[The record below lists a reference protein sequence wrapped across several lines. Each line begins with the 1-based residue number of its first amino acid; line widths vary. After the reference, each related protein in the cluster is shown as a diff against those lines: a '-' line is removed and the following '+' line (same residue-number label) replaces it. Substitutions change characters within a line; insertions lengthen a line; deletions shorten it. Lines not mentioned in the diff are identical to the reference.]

1 MKGRGLLVVVLVL
14 VLMAASVVPA
24 GAAADLDG
32 GGSSGFGGG
41 LVAVG
46 PGGFSDVGEGSVH
59 APAVGVLAGLG
70 VFDGTECGEGLFCP
84 DEPLQRSTMAV
95 WLVRMVD
102 GADAAPAASGV
113 FSDVDYTQ
121 GYAPFAD
128 RLSELGVTRGCA
140 TGPLRYCPDRSVTRG
155 QMAAFLVRA
164 FGLEAGS
171 AAGFTDVGTGHTF
184 ADDIDA
190 LAASRVTAGCSA
202 RPLRF
207 CPDRNVTRAQMATF
221 LARAA
226 GLVELPAPVGAEPEE
241 MPVPVFDPFTTPTLS
256 DIDLERLG
264 AAVATLDPE
273 ADCPPTVAPALLD
286 DVAEVVQISGGC
298 LNVEYVPLEGR
309 TIGQVREAFA
319 SDPRIHAVGAPVWQV
334 WLTQVGTYS
343 NDAESGEQWHLP
355 KLEAKQLWQSWPQ
368 GANVVV
374 AVIDSG
380 VERSHRELE
389 HSVMGGVGGDC
400 HVEDSSGHGTHVA
413 GIIAAAV
420 DNTHNVAGIAP
431 NVNILPIRVYTD
443 KGAFPCGDI
452 KSMASAVN
460 RAIRFEADVINMSLE
475 WRYKGE
481 GIGGPQDP
489 FEAVVRAAMM
499 RDIVVVAGAGNC
511 GDPDYLSGSCA
522 GLVNRTLAPGMYSG
536 VISVAATNRSD
547 NRARFSTSNTHVG
560 IAAPGGSA
568 LGTFDGQVRHLTWDD
583 FDSDGK
589 IDGGEHVTED
599 DILSTVPRDCTLGFA
614 CTYTGTKFGT
624 SMAAPMVSAVVAHM
638 KARYPRASVSEIR
651 RSLYE
656 TAHNPTSPGGWN
668 SEYGWGI
675 VRPLDAIE
683 RLGDLFRSCPD
694 RPDSRGLLAYQV
706 GIDIDADAD
715 DVHDS
720 RVPLV
725 DRYDIWTMD
734 AATGQSRCRRAH
746 NAWQPAWSPDGT
758 RLAFVHKQFPDD
770 DNEIWVMNADG
781 TNWRNLTDNN
791 SADYQPAWSPDG
803 TKIAYVSNQSG
814 NNDIWVMNGDGTGHR
829 NLTNHASFDSLPAWS
844 PDGTR
849 IAFSSKPDG
858 GDFDIWVM
866 NHDGTAAH
874 NLHDNNDDELRPT
887 WSPDG
892 TQIAFVHNPDEP
904 GQTDDD
910 IWAMDTDGTNWE
922 NLTNNDGED
931 IDPAWSPDGT
941 RIAFASD
948 RGGNND
954 IWVMRR
960 DGTNPRNLTNT
971 ADQHETQPAWSP
983 PKEPDPDDRQIRIS
997 WGSDATSRPDCP
1009 TGETCLYLQYEYIG
1023 SWDPAPYALECWT
1036 GNNRA
1041 WTGTWA
1047 GQPERGCYY
1056 WGEPAHVVIDGIR
1069 SNTINWTPP
1078 DDRQIR
1084 ISWGSDATSRPDCPT
1099 GETCLYLQYEYIG
1112 SWDPAPYALECWTGN
1127 NRAWTGTWAG
1137 QPERGCY
1144 YWGEPAHVVIDGIR
1158 SNTINWTPPDD
1169 RQIRISWGSDAT
1181 SRPDCP
1187 TGETCLYL
1195 QYEYIGTWDPAP
1207 YALEC
1212 WTGNNRAWTG
1222 TWAGQPERGCYYWGE
1237 PAHVVIDGIRSNTI
1251 TWPTQ
1256 PTQTSGAFTAVTA
1269 GSFHS
1274 CGLRTDGTITCWG
1287 SNYHGETDPPPGT
1300 YTAITAGSEHSC
1312 GLRTDGTITCWGSN
1326 YHGETDP
1333 PPGTFTTITAGAAF
1347 DDTGAHSCGLRTDGT
1362 TTCWGSNEHGQTNT
1376 PPGTFTAITAGA
1388 GHSCGLRTD
1397 GTTTCWGSN
1406 EHGQTNTPPGTF
1418 TAITAGTLHS
1428 CGLRTDGTTTCWG
1441 NNSFA
1446 QADPPPGKTF
1456 TALTG
1461 SWQYSCGLETNGTI
1475 TCWGSNYHG
1484 ETDPP
1489 PGTFT
1494 AITAGTLHSC
1504 GLRSDGTITCWG
1516 NNSYAQADPPPG
1528 KTFTALTG
1536 SWQYSCGL
1544 ETNGTITC
1552 WGWNY
1557 HGETGPPPG
1566 TFTAISAGSGH
1577 SCGLRTD
1584 RTITCW
1590 GQNYHGETDPPPGT
1604 FTAVAVGYFHSCG
1617 LRTDGTINCWG
1628 WNTSGQT
1635 DPPPGTFT
1643 AITSGGARY
1652 GDSLSGHSCGLR
1664 TDGTISCWGS
1674 NEYGQTN
1681 TPSGTFTAV
1690 TAGGVHSCGLRTDGT
1705 ISCWGH
1711 NEIGQTNTPPGT
1723 FTAVAAGYFHSCG
1736 LRTDGTISCWGSN
1749 EFGEADTPGT
1759 FTAVAAGYFH
1769 SCGLRTDGTI
1779 SCWGLN
1785 AITTAEPSG

>member
-59 APAVGVLAGLG
+59 APAVGVLAADG

-1078 DDRQIR
+1078 
-1084 ISWGSDATSRPDCPT
+1084 PT
-1099 GETCLYLQYEYIG
+1099 RT
-1112 SWDPAPYALECWTGN
+1112 
-1127 NRAWTGTWAG
+1127 AG
-1137 QPERGCY
+1137 G
-1144 YWGEPAHVVIDGIR
+1144 
-1158 SNTINWTPPDD
+1158 
-1169 RQIRISWGSDAT
+1169 
-1181 SRPDCP
+1181 
-1187 TGETCLYL
+1187 
-1195 QYEYIGTWDPAP
+1195 
-1207 YALEC
+1207 
-1212 WTGNNRAWTG
+1212 
-1222 TWAGQPERGCYYWGE
+1222 
-1237 PAHVVIDGIRSNTI
+1237 
-1251 TWPTQ
+1251 
-1256 PTQTSGAFTAVTA
+1256 FTAVTA
-1269 GSFHS
+1269 GGRHSCGLRTDRTITCWGWNYHGQADAPAGAFIAVTAGYFHSCGLRTDRTITCWGGNSQAQADAPAGAFIAVTAGYFHSCGLRTDRTITCWGGNSQAQADAPPGTYTAVTAGWGHSCGLRTDGTITCWATDVTEVWEPEHQPQGIYTAFTAGGLGLCGLRTDGTITCSGADGPEGTFTAVTVGSMHACGLRTDRTITCWGWNYHGQADAPAGAFIAVTAGEDHSCGLRSNGSITCWGSNSHAQTDPPPGGRPFTALTSGSNYEWPYSCGLRTDGTITCWGYNQQGQADAPAGAYTAVTAGLGHS

-1287 SNYHGETDPPPGT
+1287 YNQQGQADAPAGAFIAVTAGEDYSCGLRSNGTITCWGFNYLGQADAPPGT
-1300 YTAITAGSEHSC
+1300 FTAVTVGSMHACGLRTDRTITCWGDNRHGQADAPPGTFTAVTAGETYSCGLRTDGTITCWGYNRQGQADAPAGAYTAVTAGETYSCGLRTDGTITCWGDNRHGQADAPAGTFTAVTVTWGHSC
-1312 GLRTDGTITCWGSN
+1312 GLRTDGTITCWGDN
-1326 YHGETDP
+1326 RHGQADAP
-1333 PPGTFTTITAGAAF
+1333 AGTFTAVTVTWK
-1347 DDTGAHSCGLRTDGT
+1347 HSCGLRTDGSV
-1362 TTCWGSNEHGQTNT
+1362 TCWGSR
-1376 PPGTFTAITAGA
+1376 AM
-1388 GHSCGLRTD
+1388 RT
-1397 GTTTCWGSN
+1397 G
-1406 EHGQTNTPPGTF
+1406 
-1418 TAITAGTLHS
+1418 
-1428 CGLRTDGTTTCWG
+1428 
-1441 NNSFA
+1441 
-1446 QADPPPGKTF
+1446 
-1456 TALTG
+1456 
-1461 SWQYSCGLETNGTI
+1461 
-1475 TCWGSNYHG
+1475 
-1484 ETDPP
+1484 
-1489 PGTFT
+1489 
-1494 AITAGTLHSC
+1494 
-1504 GLRSDGTITCWG
+1504 
-1516 NNSYAQADPPPG
+1516 
-1528 KTFTALTG
+1528 
-1536 SWQYSCGL
+1536 
-1544 ETNGTITC
+1544 
-1552 WGWNY
+1552 
-1557 HGETGPPPG
+1557 
-1566 TFTAISAGSGH
+1566 
-1577 SCGLRTD
+1577 
-1584 RTITCW
+1584 
-1590 GQNYHGETDPPPGT
+1590 
-1604 FTAVAVGYFHSCG
+1604 
-1617 LRTDGTINCWG
+1617 
-1628 WNTSGQT
+1628 
-1635 DPPPGTFT
+1635 
-1643 AITSGGARY
+1643 
-1652 GDSLSGHSCGLR
+1652 
-1664 TDGTISCWGS
+1664 
-1674 NEYGQTN
+1674 
-1681 TPSGTFTAV
+1681 
-1690 TAGGVHSCGLRTDGT
+1690 
-1705 ISCWGH
+1705 
-1711 NEIGQTNTPPGT
+1711 
-1723 FTAVAAGYFHSCG
+1723 
-1736 LRTDGTISCWGSN
+1736 
-1749 EFGEADTPGT
+1749 
-1759 FTAVAAGYFH
+1759 
-1769 SCGLRTDGTI
+1769 
-1779 SCWGLN
+1779 
-1785 AITTAEPSG
+1785 